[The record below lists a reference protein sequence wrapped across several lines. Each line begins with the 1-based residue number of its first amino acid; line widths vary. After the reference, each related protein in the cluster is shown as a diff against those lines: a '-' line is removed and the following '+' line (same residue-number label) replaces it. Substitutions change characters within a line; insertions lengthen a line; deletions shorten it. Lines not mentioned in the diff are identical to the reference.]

1 MDRNEFLAVLESSLK
16 GEIPDYEITGH
27 IQYYDSYIRENNGKT
42 EEEKLAEL
50 GDPRLIAR
58 TIIDARMSKEGQ
70 GSYQESYR
78 QAQYEEQTKRQES
91 NQANVH
97 YRTYTWDGLAWYQ
110 KLLALLIMLL
120 VIVVVI
126 AVAGVGIQIFF
137 SVVLPVL
144 VVVFVIRVIISIF
157 R

>member
-1 MDRNEFLAVLESSLK
+1 MDRNEFLEILGNALK
-16 GEIPDYEITGH
+16 GEIPDYEIAGH

-50 GDPRLIAR
+50 GDPRLIAK
-58 TIIDARMSKEGQ
+58 TIIDARMSRG
-70 GSYQESYR
+70 GQESY
-78 QAQYEEQTKRQES
+78 QYEEEADGQEA
-91 NQANVH
+91 NQGNV
-97 YRTYTWDGLAWYQ
+97 YYKSYSWEGLAWYQ
-110 KLLALLIMLL
+110 KLLAILILLL

-126 AVAGVGIQIFF
+126 AVAGLGIQIFF

-144 VVVFVIRVIISIF
+144 IVVFVIRVIISIF